1 MNNQSIPQFFLL
13 KVSESKETKMT
24 ISNLARTIGITV
36 VGYSCTDPSADE
48 IMRAVRSCI
57 FPSNDSI
64 NSLFQTQYQTATTEK
79 LIQIDSDYWSTFISG
94 NQGED
99 LYR

>member
-1 MNNQSIPQFFLL
+1 MKPKYMI
-13 KVSESKETKMT
+13 V
-24 ISNLARTIGITV
+24 
-36 VGYSCTDPSADE
+36 
-48 IMRAVRSCI
+48 
-57 FPSNDSI
+57 
-64 NSLFQTQYQTATTEK
+64 SLFQTQYQTATTEK

>member
-1 MNNQSIPQFFLL
+1 
-13 KVSESKETKMT
+13 MT
-24 ISNLARTIGITV
+24 VSNLARTIGITV
-36 VGYSCTDPSADE
+36 VGYSSSDPSTEE
-48 IMRAVRSCI
+48 ILSAVRSLNH
-57 FPSNDSI
+57 FELYSQLSI
-64 NSLFQTQYQTATTEK
+64 AFQTQYQTATTEK

>member
-1 MNNQSIPQFFLL
+1 
-13 KVSESKETKMT
+13 MT

-48 IMRAVRSCI
+48 IMRAVRICI
-57 FPSNDSI
+57 FSNETKIYDCI
-64 NSLFQTQYQTATTEK
+64 VSLFQTQYQTATTEK

>member
-1 MNNQSIPQFFLL
+1 
-13 KVSESKETKMT
+13 MT

-36 VGYSCTDPSADE
+36 VGYSSTDPTADE
-48 IMRAVRSCI
+48 IMRAVRI
-57 FPSNDSI
+57 ITLSI
-64 NSLFQTQYQTATTEK
+64 KPKYSLFQTQYQTATTEK